1 MHPRSSLWGSVHISL
16 IFSFKSMKDVLE
28 TDHVN
33 PQRGSNY
40 SYIVCFCDFG
50 EPKELLKG
58 KFKELEVI
66 KFSWE

>member
-1 MHPRSSLWGSVHISL
+1 
-16 IFSFKSMKDVLE
+16 MKDVLE